1 MAEEAH
7 REVYFEH
14 IVVGRS
20 VKVVAI
26 DSLTAVEVSIVGPL
40 SAAKFDLERLALQKL
55 KARLARDKTG

>member
-1 MAEEAH
+1 MPEELR
-7 REVYFEH
+7 REIYFEH

-40 SAAKFDLERLALQKL
+40 SAAKSDLERLALRKL
-55 KARLARDKTG
+55 KARLARDNAG

>member
-26 DSLTAVEVSIVGPL
+26 DSLTAIEVSIVGPL

-55 KARLARDKTG
+55 RARLARDKTG

>member
-55 KARLARDKTG
+55 RARLARDKTG